1 MEEAPL
7 YVKFLM
13 YLFVVVYMLSVMLE
27 TTHGEIVTMLKDRH
41 RMGLALLANLV
52 VVPILSFVLV
62 RLLDLRPEIRIGVM
76 MLAISPGACDRPLC
90 IGDLDHA
97 AGGPLAFSQGGCGS
111 RAVRMDRLFIPFACG
126 SAAVGR
132 AGIAKAISRTR
143 AEARPLVRSIVDRD
157 LHYSSAAKRQIQE
170 PCDQSAGHRR
180 HRGYRRPDRCLL
192 GRWLD
197 AGRA

>member
-52 VVPILSFVLV
+52 VVPILSLVLV

-76 MLAISPGACDRPLC
+76 MLAISPGGLFALQFAFPRQSRLRPHL
-90 IGDLDHA
+90 
-97 AGGPLAFSQGGCGS
+97 
-111 RAVRMDRLFIPFACG
+111 
-126 SAAVGR
+126 
-132 AGIAKAISRTR
+132 
-143 AEARPLVRSIVDRD
+143 
-157 LHYSSAAKRQIQE
+157 
-170 PCDQSAGHRR
+170 
-180 HRGYRRPDRCLL
+180 
-192 GRWLD
+192 
-197 AGRA
+197 

>member
-27 TTHGEIVTMLKDRH
+27 TTHGEIVTMLKDKH

-76 MLAISPGACDRPLC
+76 MLAISPGGLFALQFARISKGNRVFAVALVIVLCVSAILITPLVAHW
-90 IGDLDHA
+90 LFPR
-97 AGGPLAFSQGGCGS
+97 AGAEVG
-111 RAVRMDRLFIPFACG
+111 PFAWIVFFYSFCLWQRRCWPG
-126 SAAVGR
+126 GHCKGNFPNSRRSSAVG
-132 AGIAKAISRTR
+132 
-143 AEARPLVRSIVDRD
+143 
-157 LHYSSAAKRQIQE
+157 
-170 PCDQSAGHRR
+170 
-180 HRGYRRPDRCLL
+180 
-192 GRWLD
+192 
-197 AGRA
+197 